1 MQSEFKKTLAQKKA
15 TVVLAG
21 PAKHVALSGGSRAGK
36 SLLIIYAIIIRAAKV
51 KSRHCILR
59 LNFNHIKRS
68 IVMDTFP
75 KVMSMCFPNLKYT
88 MNKTDYVAILP
99 NGSEIFFGGLDT
111 GERVEKI
118 LGQEFSSIF
127 FNEIS
132 QIDYSSVQV
141 ALTRLAE
148 KNELKKKVYY
158 DMNPGTKA
166 TWPYQVF
173 INKLDP
179 IENVPLK
186 NIEDYAYFQMNP
198 IDNLENIDSDYLKLL
213 EAMPEKER
221 NRFLN
226 GEFNDES
233 DGQVYY
239 SFRREQHVSPVSKQP
254 GTIFIGMDF
263 NVSPMTAAIIQL
275 INNKLCILDEVYLEN
290 SDTYKMTSELNIK
303 GLKGSTI
310 IPDSTGA
317 NRKTSG
323 MSDFNILEQAG
334 FRIMPTRNPFVFD
347 RVNNVN
353 RLFQQDRIIIDPK
366 CRKLINDLEK
376 VSWKDNKLDQSGANK
391 HLTHIS
397 DCLGYACW
405 ALDPINPSVAKVEFQ
420 GRK

>member
-186 NIEDYAYFQMNP
+186 NIDDYAYFQMNP

-239 SFRREQHVSPVSKQP
+239 SFRRDDHVKEFDRFP
-254 GTIFIGMDF
+254 GTIWAGQDF
-263 NVSPMTAAIIQL
+263 NIDPGAAVFASYVD
-275 INNKLCILDEVYLEN
+275 NKFWIFDEVLLHN
-290 SDTYKMTSELNIK
+290 SDTYKMADEFKKRGYGGARIC
-303 GLKGSTI
+303 
-310 IPDSTGA
+310 PDSTGVS
-317 NRKTSG
+317 RKTSG
-323 MSDFNILEQAG
+323 QSDFEILKKSG
-334 FRIMPTRNPFVFD
+334 FIIESTRNPFVGD
-347 RVNNVN
+347 RINNTN
-353 RLFQQDRIIIDPK
+353 RLFQENRIIIHPR
-366 CRKLINDLEK
+366 CRKLINDFEK
-376 VSWKDNKLDQSGANK
+376 VVWKDNKLDQGGTNK

-397 DCLGYACW
+397 DAASYLFW
-405 ALDPINPSVAKVEFQ
+405 KIEPFNPSVAKVEFQ